1 MLFYELGIDT
11 IFGLQMINPLFAVLS
26 LRMATAIV
34 IAPGKVGLTKTLSGV
49 PQSGHQL
56 PGCSPA
62 AAELNRASSPFCT
75 AKGHRTLFGFG
86 SSVGWVNADRGSRIG
101 RSSTF

>member
-1 MLFYELGIDT
+1 MGIRHDVFSHGVKYGMLFYELGIDT
-11 IFGLQMINPLFAVLS
+11 IFGLQMIKPLFAVLS
-26 LRMATAIV
+26 LRMATAIF

-49 PQSGHQL
+49 PKSGHQL

-75 AKGHRTLFGFG
+75 A
-86 SSVGWVNADRGSRIG
+86 
-101 RSSTF
+101 